1 MKKVIPMFLFGALL
15 MSCESDDDVIDDG
28 FHGET
33 KEYAVQS
40 APGSSIEGT
49 ILFTE
54 NEDGSTTIDLALE
67 GTVEGES
74 YPSSL
79 RLNSAVQ
86 GGEIALSL
94 EPVDAPTGA
103 STTTVAELDDETA
116 VSFEDL
122 ANFNGHLSVEVAG
135 EEGSQALV
143 AFADLGEN
151 QLTGEEY
158 SFALEA
164 VEGSALNGT
173 ATFQERENGQTLVS
187 LELEGTEEGASHPAQ
202 IMAGSIE
209 EGLDVLAAE
218 LNPVDGTTG
227 ISQTNVANLNEETQE
242 GAAISYEDLIGYD
255 GHLSVYLNQDD
266 LETILAQGNIIS
278 EDAEGTE

>member
-15 MSCESDDDVIDDG
+15 MSCDSDDDVIDDG

-33 KEYAVQS
+33 KEYAVQA

-79 RLNSAVQ
+79 RLNSAAQ
-86 GGEIALSL
+86 GGEVALSL

-103 STTTVAELDDETA
+103 STTTVSKLDDETT
-116 VSFEDL
+116 VSYEDL
-122 ANFNGHLSVEVAG
+122 ANFNGHLSVQVAG
-135 EEGSQALV
+135 EEDSETLV

-151 QLTGEEY
+151 QLTGEEHT
-158 SFALEA
+158 FALEA
-164 VEGSALNGT
+164 VGSGELNGT

-187 LELEGTEEGASHPAQ
+187 LQLEGTEEGASHPAQ

-209 EGLDVLAAE
+209 EGLDVLAVE
-218 LNPVDGTTG
+218 LNAVEGATG
-227 ISQTNVANLNEETQE
+227 VSHTNVANLDEETQE
-242 GAAISYEDLIGYD
+242 GAAISYEELIGYD

-266 LETILAQGNIIS
+266 LETILAQGNIVS
-278 EDAEGTE
+278 ENVEGDE